1 MQSVTQLPVKRDT
14 TPAPAAAESARHPLG
29 ALRREVDRLFD
40 DFASGLASWPF
51 GRRLF
56 DQRLFE
62 PRLWDARSGRD
73 DAIEINMPTVDIEE
87 TEKAYRISAEMPGV
101 DEKDIEVTVA
111 DEMLTLRGEKKQSR
125 DDKRKGYEFSE
136 RAYGLFERSF
146 SLPSGVDASAISASF
161 SRGVLSVELPKTPEA
176 QRQEPRRIAVKS
188 T

>member
-14 TPAPAAAESARHPLG
+14 APGPAAEATRHPLST
-29 ALRREVDRLFD
+29 LRREVDRLFD
-40 DFASGLASWPF
+40 DFASGWASWPF

-62 PRLWDARSGRD
+62 PRLWDARASRD
-73 DAIEINMPTVDIEE
+73 EAIEVNMPSVDIEE

-101 DEKDIEVTVA
+101 DEKDIEVSVS

-125 DDKRKGYEFSE
+125 DEQRKGYEFSE

-146 SLPSGVDASAISASF
+146 SLPSGVDANAISASF
-161 SRGVLSVELPKTPEA
+161 SRGVLTVELPKTPEA
-176 QRQEPRRIAVKS
+176 QRRQPRRIAVKS
-188 T
+188 S

>member
-14 TPAPAAAESARHPLG
+14 APVTPADAARHPLSS
-29 ALRREVDRLFD
+29 LRREVDRLFE
-40 DFASGLASWPF
+40 DFTSGLASWPF

-62 PRLWDARSGRD
+62 PRLWDTRGSRE
-73 DAIEINMPTVDIEE
+73 DALEINTPTVDIEE

-111 DEMLTLRGEKKQSR
+111 DEMLTLRGEKKQAR
-125 DDKRKGYEFSE
+125 DENRKGYEFSE

-146 SLPSGVDASAISASF
+146 SLPSGVDANAISASF
-161 SRGVLSVELPKTPEA
+161 SHGVLSVELPKTPEA
-176 QRQEPRRIAVKS
+176 QRREPRRIAVKS
-188 T
+188 S